1 MPGLSVEERPEG
13 TWIVLRPRGRG
24 RFVVVG
30 FLLAWLAGWAVGE
43 TVAAGALFAFTAQ
56 ALGIETPF
64 ASKAP
69 TSDVPVAFVIPFL
82 AVWLTFWTIG
92 GIAAAGEA
100 LYLLFGREEILVGES
115 SFSVRKVRGFLSG
128 ALRVYRRG
136 EVREILLR
144 RAGTISVRVAG
155 TDRVHDLAS
164 TGSVPFGLWLRD
176 RLALSMGLD
185 VETGPEKRL
194 LEVPAGLPPT
204 MLETIGP
211 RGETLL
217 WDNPR
222 GQRQLTGC
230 AGIVFGGALLAAMGT
245 RVLLGKAATPAI
257 VVAFLFGAFSLFL
270 ATAREAVRADRGVL
284 ELRKS
289 LPGWSRTRVFRE
301 ATLTLEDEEDSD
313 GDLVTSLFVE
323 TPSAR
328 GTVKSTSQHREDVLR
343 LAKELERRTGFP
355 LVVRLGG
362 V

>member
-1 MPGLSVEERPEG
+1 M
-13 TWIVLRPRGRG
+13 LRPRGRG
-24 RFVVVG
+24 RFVVAG
-30 FLLAWLAGWAVGE
+30 FLLVWLTGWVLGE
-43 TVAAGALFAFTAQ
+43 TVAAGALFVFTAQ
-56 ALGIETPF
+56 ALGLDLPF
-64 ASKAP
+64 AANAQ
-69 TSDVPVAFVIPFL
+69 TSGVPAAFVIPFL

-100 LYLLFGREEILVGES
+100 LYLLFGREEILVGEAT
-115 SFSVRKVRGFLSG
+115 FSVRKVRGVLRG
-128 ALRVYRRG
+128 TARVYRRG

-144 RAGTISVRVAG
+144 KAGTLSVRVAG
-155 TDRVHDLAS
+155 PEGVRDVALTGW
-164 TGSVPFGLWLRD
+164 GSVPFGLWLRD

-185 VETGPEKRL
+185 PEAGPGPARRL
-194 LEVPAGLPPT
+194 QTVPPGLPPT
-204 MLETIGP
+204 TLETIGP
-211 RGETLL
+211 QGETLL

-230 AGIVFGGALLAAMGT
+230 AGTFFGGALLAAVGT
-245 RVLLGKAATPAI
+245 HVWLGEAATPAI
-257 VVAFLFGAFSLFL
+257 VAACFFCALTLFL

-284 ELRKS
+284 ELRRS

-301 ATLTLEDEEDSD
+301 ATLKIEEEEDSD
-313 GDLVTSLFVE
+313 GELVTSLFVE

-328 GTVKSTSQHREDVLR
+328 ETVRSTSQHREDVLR